1 MARGGRSLLA
11 LVMLAFAGVGSY
23 YAWTGPDSPLAERVP
38 LTVVATT
45 SPTLPVETPATL
57 PPEPVASEPVAPEP
71 GSPAPA
77 AVAVEPSMAPAVE
90 APRVEVTTSS
100 PVVEL
105 EALPKRESPRPTEP
119 SPRTVTVSEGDTLYS
134 IAQAELGSGARWREI
149 ADANP
154 GIDPGSLRVGDQ
166 LVLPRPLAGAPPSV
180 ERAEEIHVVAPG
192 ETLTSIARARW
203 NDGARWRR
211 LLEANES
218 LLGGDPDRLRVG
230 DRLVVPAVR

>member
-45 SPTLPVETPATL
+45 SPTLPAESPASS
-57 PPEPVASEPVAPEP
+57 PPEPVAPEP
-71 GSPAPA
+71 RSPAPA
-77 AVAVEPSMAPAVE
+77 AVAVEPSMAPPVE
-90 APRVEVTTSS
+90 APPVEVTTSS
-100 PVVEL
+100 PVVEV
-105 EALPKRESPRPTEP
+105 EALPKRESPQPTEP
-119 SPRTVTVSEGDTLYS
+119 SPRIVTVSEGDTLYS

-154 GIDPGSLRVGDQ
+154 GIDPGSLRVGDR
-166 LVLPRPLAGAPPSV
+166 LVLPRPLAGGPPSI
-180 ERAEEIHVVAPG
+180 EIAEEIHVVAPG